1 MVAHHAEVPGP
12 NQWDNVMAPRRG
24 DLKNP
29 IRQFPVSHHDCGM
42 RELETPTLAAHSG
55 WGISRRV
62 NGGFHTVA
70 MNLINTIFNAKRLI
84 EKRFSNVL
92 VQSDIKHWPFKV
104 ISGPGDKSMIVVN
117 YKGEECWEANQ
128 SHIGKLEEECPLFKV
143 SPNSTTYPDL
153 PHQKGYFL
161 GSVLSRTLWDV
172 EI

>member
-29 IRQFPVSHHDCGM
+29 IRQFPV
-42 RELETPTLAAHSG
+42 
-55 WGISRRV
+55 
-62 NGGFHTVA
+62 A

-84 EKRFSNVL
+84 GKRFSNVL

-143 SPNSTTYPDL
+143 SPNSTSMRPFGKFPKTNL
-153 PHQKGYFL
+153 
-161 GSVLSRTLWDV
+161 
-172 EI
+172 